1 MSKRI
6 ELQFL
11 DGNSKFGTYLEKAVV
26 QDSDVAQSSFERHF
40 SAKAQT
46 PPRHSWNSGH
56 WLFLLHLGT
65 HFSLTQT
72 WLSKQSLMEEQG
84 GEQTPKAQIRLAG
97 QLAWLEH
104 VRIGEHPTVGLPVKP
119 GWHEHKGVWL
129 NTVHKA
135 LAPQTP
141 AKLQIKETKIQI
153 QLNLSF
159 WDGLM
164 SDRLIKKTYILI
176 STRCLCS

>member
-1 MSKRI
+1 
-6 ELQFL
+6 
-11 DGNSKFGTYLEKAVV
+11 
-26 QDSDVAQSSFERHF
+26 
-40 SAKAQT
+40 
-46 PPRHSWNSGH
+46 
-56 WLFLLHLGT
+56 
-65 HFSLTQT
+65 
-72 WLSKQSLMEEQG
+72 MEEQG

-153 QLNLSF
+153 LLNLSF

-164 SDRLIKKTYILI
+164 SDRLIKKLAYL
-176 STRCLCS
+176 